1 MKFTLSSLLVAALVG
16 VAAADHEYEYEWK
29 GNGEHGA
36 KDFVKAVNKDCT
48 TFQFYKAEHTYAPTT
63 SSTTTSTY
71 TYVAPT
77 TTHVKPVTTYHPK
90 PKPAT
95 TYKPKVE
102 THQAPAPQPTYSG
115 GGGGGSTSGLSSDE
129 KAALDKHNQA
139 RSIDGCAPL
148 EWDDSLAASAQ
159 SWAQQLT
166 QIGHLQHSQG
176 GQNLYW
182 SSAAGGSPLADGSQ
196 AWINEKSL
204 YHGESIPNG
213 NFEAYGHYTQCVWKS
228 TKKVGIA
235 MAKDSKGGVYVV
247 AHYSPAGNM
256 VGQGP
261 F

>member
-1 MKFTLSSLLVAALVG
+1 MKFTLSSVLAAALVG
-16 VAAADHEYEYEWK
+16 TASAEYGHYP
-29 GNGEHGA
+29 H
-36 KDFVKAVNKDCT
+36 DFVKAVNKECT

-63 SSTTTSTY
+63 TSTTTSTS

-90 PKPAT
+90 PKPHT
-95 TYKPKVE
+95 TYKPKVV
-102 THQAPAPQPTYSG
+102 THQAPAPQPTYT

-129 KAALDKHNQA
+129 KSALDKHNQA

-148 EWDDSLAASAQ
+148 EWDDSLAASAA

-182 SSAAGGSPLADGSQ
+182 SSADGGSPLADGSQ

-204 YHGESIPNG
+204 YHGETIPNG
-213 NFEAYGHYTQCVWKS
+213 NFEAYGHYSMSLLAV
-228 TKKVGIA
+228 
-235 MAKDSKGGVYVV
+235 
-247 AHYSPAGNM
+247 
-256 VGQGP
+256 
-261 F
+261 

>member
-1 MKFTLSSLLVAALVG
+1 MKFTLSSVLAAALVG
-16 VAAADHEYEYEWK
+16 TASAQYGPGA
-29 GNGEHGA
+29 HGA
-36 KDFVKAVNKDCT
+36 HDFVKAVNKDDCT

-63 SSTTTSTY
+63 SSTTTSTS

-77 TTHVKPVTTYHPK
+77 TTHVKPKTTYHPK
-90 PKPAT
+90 PKPQT
-95 TYKPKVE
+95 TYKKPVVVQTQK
-102 THQAPAPQPTYSG
+102 APAPQPTYS
-115 GGGGGSTSGLSSDE
+115 GGSTSGLSSDE
-129 KAALDKHNQA
+129 KQALDKHNQA

-148 EWDDSLAASAQ
+148 EWDDSLAASAA

-182 SSAAGGSPLADGSQ
+182 SSADGGSPLADGSQ

-204 YHGESIPNG
+204 YHGETIPNG